1 MSKRGIF
8 FVTDERPEITE
19 AFRTLRTNLAFLR
32 EKHDGK
38 TLLFT
43 SSIPAEGKST
53 VASNYAASLAIAGR
67 KTLIIDCDIRR
78 PRAHESFGIK
88 IEKGL
93 ECALTHD
100 EPVKDLI
107 MKNVLPNLDLLP
119 TKNMK
124 NNVTELFLRDKMKDI
139 IGSIKDE
146 YDTIILDTPPLAV
159 ASDAAILSR
168 DVDGVVVV
176 VGLRDKMKDIIGSIK
191 DEYDTIILDT
201 PPLAVAS
208 DAAILSRDVDG
219 VVVVV
224 GYDQVAERELKF
236 TKEMLDNAGANIYGF
251 IVNGVEK
258 KAMSYGNYGYYT
270 NYYSYYEEY
279 YNDDNGNKK
288 KRKVHKKPKNK
299 FEAFMYRLK
308 EEYARHLSGDIKR
321 RR

>member
-107 MKNVLPNLDLLP
+107 MKDVLPNLDLLP

-176 VGLRDKMKDIIGSIK
+176 I
-191 DEYDTIILDT
+191 
-201 PPLAVAS
+201 
-208 DAAILSRDVDG
+208 
-219 VVVVV
+219 

>member
-107 MKNVLPNLDLLP
+107 MKDVLPNLDLLP

-124 NNVTELFLRDKMKDI
+124 NNVTELF
-139 IGSIKDE
+139 
-146 YDTIILDTPPLAV
+146 
-159 ASDAAILSR
+159 
-168 DVDGVVVV
+168 
-176 VGLRDKMKDIIGSIK
+176 LRDKMKDIIGSIK

-251 IVNGVEK
+251 VVNGVEK

-270 NYYSYYEEY
+270 NNYAYYDEY
-279 YNDDNGNKK
+279 YNDENGNKK
-288 KRKVHKKPKNK
+288 KRKVRKKPKNK

>member
-32 EKHDGK
+32 EKHHGK

-107 MKNVLPNLDLLP
+107 MKDVLPNLDLLP
-119 TKNMK
+119 TKNMR
-124 NNVTELFLRDKMKDI
+124 NNVTELF
-139 IGSIKDE
+139 
-146 YDTIILDTPPLAV
+146 
-159 ASDAAILSR
+159 
-168 DVDGVVVV
+168 
-176 VGLRDKMKDIIGSIK
+176 LRDKMKDIIGSIK

-288 KRKVHKKPKNK
+288 RKKVHKKPKNK

>member
-107 MKNVLPNLDLLP
+107 MKDVLPNLDLLP
-119 TKNMK
+119 TKNMR
-124 NNVTELFLRDKMKDI
+124 NNVTELF
-139 IGSIKDE
+139 
-146 YDTIILDTPPLAV
+146 
-159 ASDAAILSR
+159 
-168 DVDGVVVV
+168 
-176 VGLRDKMKDIIGSIK
+176 LRDKMKDIIGSIK

-288 KRKVHKKPKNK
+288 RRKVHKKPKNK
-299 FEAFMYRLK
+299 FEAFIYRLK

>member
-139 IGSIKDE
+139 IGSIKE
-146 YDTIILDTPPLAV
+146 
-159 ASDAAILSR
+159 
-168 DVDGVVVV
+168 
-176 VGLRDKMKDIIGSIK
+176 
-191 DEYDTIILDT
+191 EYDTIILDT

>member
-107 MKNVLPNLDLLP
+107 MKDVLPNLDLLP

-176 VGLRDKMKDIIGSIK
+176 VG
-191 DEYDTIILDT
+191 
-201 PPLAVAS
+201 
-208 DAAILSRDVDG
+208 
-219 VVVVV
+219 
-224 GYDQVAERELKF
+224 YDQVAERELKF
-236 TKEMLDNAGANIYGF
+236 TKEMLENAGANIYGF

>member
-19 AFRTLRTNLAFLR
+19 SFRTLRTNLAFLR

-107 MKNVLPNLDLLP
+107 MKDVLPNLDLLP

-176 VGLRDKMKDIIGSIK
+176 I
-191 DEYDTIILDT
+191 
-201 PPLAVAS
+201 
-208 DAAILSRDVDG
+208 
-219 VVVVV
+219 

-299 FEAFMYRLK
+299 LEAFIYRLK
-308 EEYARHLSGDIKR
+308 EEYTRHLSGDIKR

>member
-100 EPVKDLI
+100 ESVKDLI
-107 MKNVLPNLDLLP
+107 MKDVLPNLDLLP

-139 IGSIKDE
+139 IGSIKEE

-159 ASDAAILSR
+159 ASDAAILS
-168 DVDGVVVV
+168 
-176 VGLRDKMKDIIGSIK
+176 K
-191 DEYDTIILDT
+191 
-201 PPLAVAS
+201 
-208 DAAILSRDVDG
+208 DVDG

>member
-107 MKNVLPNLDLLP
+107 MKDVLPNLDLLP

-176 VGLRDKMKDIIGSIK
+176 I
-191 DEYDTIILDT
+191 
-201 PPLAVAS
+201 
-208 DAAILSRDVDG
+208 
-219 VVVVV
+219 

-299 FEAFMYRLK
+299 LEAFIYRLK

>member
-19 AFRTLRTNLAFLR
+19 SFRTLRTNLAFLR

-107 MKNVLPNLDLLP
+107 MKDVLPNLDLLP

-124 NNVTELFLRDKMKDI
+124 NNVTELF
-139 IGSIKDE
+139 
-146 YDTIILDTPPLAV
+146 
-159 ASDAAILSR
+159 
-168 DVDGVVVV
+168 
-176 VGLRDKMKDIIGSIK
+176 LRDKMKDIIGSIK

-288 KRKVHKKPKNK
+288 KRKVHKKPKNR